1 MITRVLVGAIG
12 AGMLLTA
19 APAIAGEWRLNDR
32 ACQDLYQDRNDDRW
46 GDRRSDDNGRYRDSN
61 GRWVDGDADNNG
73 RYQDSSGR
81 WIDRDA
87 NNNRRY
93 QDSSGR
99 WIQLEAGSNARYQD
113 SNGRWVD
120 GDADN
125 NGRYQD
131 SSGRWINRDADNN
144 GARDRVDD
152 RPDRRN
158 GRRDRSITICPINA
172 FYYVPTRAEQRRGQ
186 YARIEH
192 RHDGYARSRSA
203 ERPPLQ
209 YDRKLKMNY
218 RYDDGRKIYV
228 RLDTSRDD
236 RRNRP

>member
-93 QDSSGR
+93 P
-99 WIQLEAGSNARYQD
+99 D

-152 RPDRRN
+152 RSDRRN

-172 FYYVPTRAEQRRGQ
+172 FYYVPTRTEQGAGSMRESSTVTMVMRAAAAPSGRRSSMT
-186 YARIEH
+186 A
-192 RHDGYARSRSA
+192 S
-203 ERPPLQ
+203 
-209 YDRKLKMNY
+209 
-218 RYDDGRKIYV
+218 
-228 RLDTSRDD
+228 
-236 RRNRP
+236 